1 MSPFSS
7 IRPIVS
13 ALRGQRA
20 AVILLALEIALTL
33 AVLCNLVF
41 IVAGTFQR
49 ARTPTGA
56 DEDNIGLI
64 QSIGV
69 IGSDNS
75 GTAGSN
81 LATLQAVPGVEAAAF
96 GSPPLWGV
104 DRAPLFSTPDASQPL
119 AQAYQ
124 FAGSQGLNRTLGVRV
139 IEGRD
144 IRDEEIPGIGELLG
158 DGDAAQAR
166 ATPPQMPTLLT
177 TSLAGHLF
185 PGKSALGQLLYT
197 SILGTPVT
205 LRVVGVIAPLRGAIT
220 GHPDDADAIL
230 AEFKVAGEG
239 LGGGYIFR
247 SKPGQLQQV
256 LPLAARAMQQANP
269 GHVQQL
275 VKSMAELRA
284 DNFRSERA
292 TARMLVAIMAVLL
305 VVTALGVGG
314 LASFWVAQRTKQ
326 IGIRRALG
334 ATRGDILRYFQLE
347 NFLIVGGGVVLGAVL
362 AFALN
367 QWLMHRFEL
376 DRLSSPTVITG
387 IVALWVLGQLAV
399 LGPALRAAAI
409 PPVVATRS
417 T

>member
-1 MSPFSS
+1 MNPFSS

-13 ALRGQRA
+13 ALRGHRA

-69 IGSDNS
+69 IGSDNA

-96 GSPPLWGV
+96 GAPPLWGV
-104 DRAPLFSTPDASQPL
+104 DRAPLFSAPDASQPL

-124 FAGSQGLNRTLGVRV
+124 FAGSQGLNRTLGIRV

-144 IRDEEIPGIGELLG
+144 IRDDEIPGISALAG
-158 DGDAAQAR
+158 DSDAAQAR
-166 ATPPQMPTLLT
+166 ATQAQMPTLLT
-177 TSLAGHLF
+177 TSLAGRLF

-197 SILGTPVT
+197 SVWGRPVT
-205 LRVVGVIAPLRGAIT
+205 LRVVGIIAPLRGVIT
-220 GHPDDADAIL
+220 GHPDDADAVL
-230 AEFKVAGEG
+230 TEFKVAHEG
-239 LGGGYIFR
+239 MGGGYIFR

-256 LPLAARAMQQANP
+256 LPMAAKAMQQANP
-269 GHVQQL
+269 GHVQQQ
-275 VKSMAELRA
+275 VKTMAELRA
-284 DNFRSERA
+284 AAFKGERA

-347 NFLIVGGGVVLGAVL
+347 NFLIVGGGVVLGALL

-387 IVALWVLGQLAV
+387 VVALWLLGQLAV

-409 PPVVATRS
+409 APVVATRNA
-417 T
+417 